1 MKDVKMEV
9 VFFLKTKSLEIPAI
23 GKSKDKY
30 EEESKG
36 SDSKIETQSS
46 TSNKRR
52 NKSKF
57 YK

>member
-1 MKDVKMEV
+1 MSKWKLS
-9 VFFLKTKSLEIPAI
+9 FFLKTKSLEIPTI

-30 EEESKG
+30 EEESTG

>member
-1 MKDVKMEV
+1 MSKWKLS
-9 VFFLKTKSLEIPAI
+9 FLKTKSLEIPTI